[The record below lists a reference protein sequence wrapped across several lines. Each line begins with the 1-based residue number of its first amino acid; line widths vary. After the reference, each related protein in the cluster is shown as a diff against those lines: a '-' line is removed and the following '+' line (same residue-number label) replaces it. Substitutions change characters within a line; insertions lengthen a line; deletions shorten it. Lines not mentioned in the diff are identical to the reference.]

1 VKICNRSPSIFVES
15 KSKPNH
21 VRIPRFIRIAC
32 FLFTFFLISS
42 LDASAQVNRI
52 AAGFTFS
59 SGVDFNYGETGNP
72 GIVLKTWITLNKAS
86 TLQLTPSVTAFY
98 RYKVETGYSILTNL
112 MFHGDLDLQYTIFHE
127 GTVKAVAFA
136 GGNVAYLNSDY
147 EQLYDTGNGTIA
159 DTADFALGG
168 NLGGALE
175 LRMGPRWDF
184 IINGKYTFSQYS
196 QFVISVQG
204 VFYFK
209 SRRRSYRR

>member
-1 VKICNRSPSIFVES
+1 M
-15 KSKPNH
+15 
-21 VRIPRFIRIAC
+21 RIPRPISIVC
-32 FLFTFFLISS
+32 FLFALFLIS
-42 LDASAQVNRI
+42 AQDGKGQINRI
-52 AAGFTFS
+52 GAGLTFS
-59 SGVDFNYGETGNP
+59 SPVDFNYGETGNP
-72 GIVLKTWITLNKAS
+72 GLVLKTWVTLNKAS
-86 TLQLTPSVTAFY
+86 TFHIVPSVTGY
-98 RYKVETGYSILTNL
+98 YPYKVETGYYILTNL